1 MLSLNIHTTFA
12 KRFEVVYT
20 NFHGLLSST
29 SIIFT
34 GVFLRTNPMSRTPN
48 TTAVVTATP
57 AFQRIK
63 DHVLQQIQSGQWQQG
78 QAIPSEAVLARQ
90 FNVARMTVNRALR
103 ELSDEQ
109 TLVRVQG
116 SGTFVAQQKYQS
128 TLVQLRNI
136 ADEISARG
144 HQHRGQLQ
152 RLERYKADAALL
164 RQFELTAAQQQLFH
178 SVVVHFEND
187 VPIQVEDR
195 YVNPAVAPDYMAQDF
210 GSQTPNAYLT
220 RVAPLQGVQYAIE
233 ASMPSPEVAE
243 LLRMEITEPCLVLR
257 RCTRSQGQVASVSAL
272 WHPAS
277 RYQFTGSF

>member
-1 MLSLNIHTTFA
+1 MSRI
-12 KRFEVVYT
+12 
-20 NFHGLLSST
+20 SST
-29 SIIFT
+29 AAS
-34 GVFLRTNPMSRTPN
+34 
-48 TTAVVTATP
+48 AAATP

-78 QAIPSEAVLARQ
+78 QAIPSEAALAKQ

-109 TLVRVQG
+109 TLNRVQG

-144 HQHRGQLQ
+144 HQHRGELQ
-152 RLERYKADAALL
+152 RLERYKADTALL
-164 RQFELTAAQQQLFH
+164 RKFELTAANQLFH

-220 RVAPLQGVQYAIE
+220 RVAPLQGVKYAIE

>member
-1 MLSLNIHTTFA
+1 MPLTQS
-12 KRFEVVYT
+12 K
-20 NFHGLLSST
+20 
-29 SIIFT
+29 
-34 GVFLRTNPMSRTPN
+34 
-48 TTAVVTATP
+48 TATAAATP

-78 QAIPSEAVLARQ
+78 QAIPSEAALSRQ

-109 TLVRVQG
+109 TLNRVQG

-144 HQHRGQLQ
+144 HRHRGELQ

-164 RQFELTAAQQQLFH
+164 RQFEMTGANQLFH

-220 RVAPLQGVQYAIE
+220 RVAPLQGVKYAIE
-233 ASMPSPEVAE
+233 ASMPGPEVAE
-243 LLRMEITEPCLVLR
+243 LLRMEAAEPCLVLR